1 MVLDRAYCRV
11 HSELKP
17 GPHVLLAVSDN
28 GCGMD
33 EETESRIFEPFF
45 TTKEVGKGTGLG
57 LSTVFGIVKQSGG
70 SISVYSEPGKGSSF
84 KVYLPVCRPPDAPQ
98 VEQPCVGE
106 GTQGTET
113 ILVVEDEA
121 PLRHLLVRILSRS
134 GYQVLEAASAAEIDG
149 VLGRDKPVLDLLIT
163 DMVLPG
169 GKSGREVAA
178 DLRDHQPGL
187 PVIFMSGYT
196 RDSAVFN
203 GSLGEDADF
212 LEKPFTPGGLLEK
225 VRTALDKG
233 MAMRALFDTAA
244 HSPALVPRERCRRT
258 AR

>member
-84 KVYLPVCRPPDAPQ
+84 KVYLPVCRPADALPA
-98 VEQPCVGE
+98 EQSCAEE
-106 GTQGTET
+106 GTRGTET
-113 ILVVEDEA
+113 ILVVEDET
-121 PLRHLLVRILSRS
+121 PVRELLVRILSRS
-134 GYQVLEAASAAEIDG
+134 GYQVLEAASAREADA
-149 VLGRDKPVLDLLIT
+149 LLAADKPLLDLLLT
-163 DMVLPG
+163 DMILPG
-169 GKSGREVAA
+169 GRSGREVAE
-178 DLRDHQPGL
+178 DVHLLQPGL

-196 RDSAVFN
+196 QDFAVFN
-203 GSLGEDADF
+203 GSLGEEAEF
-212 LEKPFTPGGLLEK
+212 LEKPFSPDALLKK
-225 VRTALDKG
+225 VRRILGQEARG
-233 MAMRALFDTAA
+233 VPGRPPRCEA
-244 HSPALVPRERCRRT
+244 SPVGLCAGTEQV
-258 AR
+258 